1 MIDLPTILTTLA
13 PALIGL
19 ALFINTKYFPP
30 SIGNTFLSKSP
41 EWWMRDQ
48 NTWDKAYSF
57 LAQKYGIGTIAL
69 FAICSCLLFLESPY
83 AAYGGYVALIAYVLL
98 SNYQVRSYMQEKVK

>member
-1 MIDLPTILTTLA
+1 MIDFPTILTTIA

-19 ALFINTKYFPP
+19 ALYINTKYFAP
-30 SIGNTFLSKSP
+30 SLGNAFLSKAP
-41 EWWMRDQ
+41 EWWSRDQ
-48 NTWDKAYSF
+48 VTWDQAFAF

-69 FAICSCLLFLESPY
+69 FGICGCLLFIKSPY
-83 AAYGGYVALIAYVLL
+83 AAYGGYIALVAYVLL